1 MKSLQARLSVG
12 LLSVLLLGG
21 LVFAQVGL
29 WLFESGVK
37 GYLESN
43 LRSQSETLLLA
54 LARNPTGIELLPE
67 RVLPAYDRAFSGYYF
82 KIDLPDSQLR
92 SRSLWDADLPKLAA
106 SGRAEVQA
114 SGLDGQEVIL
124 LRSDY
129 RRLGSAIS
137 ITVAQDYTPIHQSFA
152 RLRQW
157 GLAFGALLLL
167 AVLAL
172 QRLIVTRA
180 LRPLEAARVQLA
192 QLQQGKREQLQLD
205 VPLEL
210 EPLITQ
216 INHLQ
221 AHTEDSLKKARTA
234 LGNLGHALKTPL
246 AVLFSQVKG
255 PRLEGNPGLRAA
267 LLEQL
272 GQIQARLDKELA
284 RARLAGDAMTGTPFE
299 CASELPGLLKT
310 LDTIHGSHLSLAAD
324 YTPGLVLPWDR
335 EDMLE
340 LLGNLLDN
348 ACKWA
353 DSQVKVNIRS
363 TNAGYHIEVED
374 DGPGI
379 PTEARQQVC
388 ARGERLDEQT
398 QGHGL
403 GLGIVRDI
411 IDACH
416 GAMTLAD
423 SPLGGLRVSITLP
436 AR

>member
-1 MKSLQARLSVG
+1 MKSLQARLSIG

-21 LVFAQVGL
+21 LIFAQAGL

-37 GYLESN
+37 RYLETS

-54 LARNPTGIELLPE
+54 LARTPRGIELLPD
-67 RVLPAYDRAFSGYYF
+67 RTLPAYDRAFSGYYF
-82 KIDLPDSQLR
+82 QIDLPDRHLR
-92 SRSLWDADLPKLAA
+92 SRSLWDAELPALAHP
-106 SGRAEVQA
+106 GRAEVQA
-114 SGLDGQEVIL
+114 TDLDGQEVIL
-124 LRSDY
+124 LRADY

-192 QLQQGKREQLQLD
+192 QLQQGKREQLQLA

-221 AHTEDSLKKARTA
+221 AHTEDSLKKARMA

-246 AVLFSQVKG
+246 AVLFSQVKS
-255 PRLEGNPGLRAA
+255 PRLDGNPALRAA

-272 GQIQARLDKELA
+272 NQIHGRLEKELA
-284 RARLAGDAMTGTPFE
+284 RARLAGDAITRTPFD
-299 CASELPGLLKT
+299 CAHEVPNLLATLSSLHGTHLELKAHCPPGV
-310 LDTIHGSHLSLAAD
+310 
-324 YTPGLVLPWDR
+324 VLPWDR

-353 DSQVKVNIRS
+353 DSQVCLNISISS
-363 TNAGYHIEVED
+363 TGYQIAVED

-379 PTEARQQVC
+379 PEQARQQVIT
-388 ARGERLDEQT
+388 RGERLDEQI

-411 IDACH
+411 IEGCH
-416 GAMTLAD
+416 GTMALAD
-423 SPLGGLRVSITLP
+423 SPLGGLRVSVCLP
-436 AR
+436 QR